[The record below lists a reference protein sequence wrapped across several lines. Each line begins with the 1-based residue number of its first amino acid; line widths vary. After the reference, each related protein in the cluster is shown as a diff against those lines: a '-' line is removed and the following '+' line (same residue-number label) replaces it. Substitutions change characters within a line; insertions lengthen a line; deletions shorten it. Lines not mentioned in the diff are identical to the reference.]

1 MCAPVDAELP
11 DLPLK
16 RPLPSGER
24 LTLAVE
30 DGALSSA
37 YAVAAPALSGTGI
50 VVCPALA
57 SEGHSAV
64 AIDYYAR
71 TAGTEPR
78 PEDWDPWDGHFQ
90 ATTAD
95 TYRADVAAAIAHLRT
110 EFGVSRVLTLGF
122 CVGGGVSF
130 NQAHAGHGLAGV
142 IGLYGLG
149 TGWRQL
155 PAATDHMAQV
165 ECPVLALYGGADD
178 IVNPAAAAAFDEALT
193 AGDIPHETHIYP
205 GAPHSFFD
213 KGFVEYADECRDV
226 WQRVLT
232 FAETARP
239 L

>member
-1 MCAPVDAELP
+1 
-11 DLPLK
+11 
-16 RPLPSGER
+16 
-24 LTLAVE
+24 
-30 DGALSSA
+30 LSSA
-37 YAVAAPALSGTGI
+37 YAVAASPAPSGVGI
-50 VVCPALA
+50 VVCPDLRGLFPFYERLCDALA

-95 TYRADVAAAIAHLRT
+95 TYRHDVAAAIAHLRDGL
-110 EFGVSRVLTLGF
+110 GVSRVLTLGF
-122 CVGGGVSF
+122 CLGGGVSY
-130 NQAHAGHGLAGV
+130 NQSYAGHGLAGAV
-142 IGLYGLG
+142 GLYGLA
-149 TGWRQL
+149 TGWQQL
-155 PAATDHMAQV
+155 PAATDHIAEI

-178 IVNPAAAAAFDEALT
+178 IADATAAAVFDDALT
-193 AGDIPHETHIYP
+193 AGGIPHETHIYP

-213 KGFVEYADECRDV
+213 GEFAEYVEECQDV
-226 WQRVLT
+226 WQRLLV